1 MLSRVYIPIL
11 IMYINH
17 VGGPTIAKKAKLA
30 TGTEE
35 VEKVPGRF

>member
-1 MLSRVYIPIL
+1 M
-11 IMYINH
+11 NH
-17 VGGPTIAKKAKLA
+17 IGGPTKAKKAKLA